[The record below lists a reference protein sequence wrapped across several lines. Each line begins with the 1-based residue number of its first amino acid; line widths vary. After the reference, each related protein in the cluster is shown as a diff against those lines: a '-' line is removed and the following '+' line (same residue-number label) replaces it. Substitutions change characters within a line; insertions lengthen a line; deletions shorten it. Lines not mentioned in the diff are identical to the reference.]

1 VSSPGL
7 DRALRHVADYRRF
20 RGRLAKI
27 VTSVPQNG
35 QSAFSGRIVG
45 VEEDSVV
52 LEEGRKTHRV
62 PVASIKR
69 GRLAV
74 EFK

>member
-1 VSSPGL
+1 
-7 DRALRHVADYRRF
+7 
-20 RGRLAKI
+20 
-27 VTSVPQNG
+27 VTAEPIDG
-35 QSAFSGRIVG
+35 QSAFAGRIAG
-45 VEEDSVV
+45 VDHGAVV

-74 EFK
+74 EF